1 MALTLMDKGASAY
14 RIVVGAEADAG
25 TRYAAGELAKYL
37 GQIGGVQLAV
47 VDDAAVPQEKEIVI
61 GKTNREGGPCGA
73 GLKNDGYILKTVG
86 ERLFILGQNDRGN
99 LYGVYGLLENK
110 LGCRFFTASLER
122 VPAMETVELPCLDE
136 TVIPPLEY
144 RLTSW
149 NEVSHN
155 PVYAYKRGT
164 NNLPGTPVTPML
176 NHSLCHTL
184 FRYLSPEEYFDTHP
198 EYFSM
203 VNGVRIREETQLCLT
218 NPEVKEIVKRNLR
231 KTILEHPECTI
242 FSVSQMDWYNP
253 CQCPECARVD
263 AEEGSHMGTMLRF
276 VNACAASIAEEFPD
290 VIIDTFAYLYT
301 RQAPK
306 LTRPAPN
313 VCVRICSIEC
323 CFSHPLA
330 ECDEIV
336 YPFKDKVIGNA
347 TFQNDI
353 RDWAKICK
361 RMFVWDY
368 TTNYRFYLAPFPNF
382 HVLKENIRFFLE
394 NGVTGIF
401 EQGNAQSASGE
412 FGELRMYLIS
422 RLMWDPELDV
432 EQAMDEFLTGY
443 YGRAAGPIRAYID
456 KIQQKVAQDHIHV
469 TIYDNPTQGHLPDEL
484 LERAAALWDEA
495 ETLADDEQILWR
507 VQKSRMQV
515 RYTQIHRMALDA
527 PDRDAVIDGFIADLD
542 HFGITHIR
550 EHNRKEQDY
559 GELRAGTMDARGW

>member
-184 FRYLSPEEYFDTHP
+184 FRYLSP
-198 EYFSM
+198 
-203 VNGVRIREETQLCLT
+203 
-218 NPEVKEIVKRNLR
+218 
-231 KTILEHPECTI
+231 
-242 FSVSQMDWYNP
+242 
-253 CQCPECARVD
+253 
-263 AEEGSHMGTMLRF
+263 
-276 VNACAASIAEEFPD
+276 
-290 VIIDTFAYLYT
+290 
-301 RQAPK
+301 
-306 LTRPAPN
+306 
-313 VCVRICSIEC
+313 
-323 CFSHPLA
+323 
-330 ECDEIV
+330 
-336 YPFKDKVIGNA
+336 
-347 TFQNDI
+347 
-353 RDWAKICK
+353 
-361 RMFVWDY
+361 
-368 TTNYRFYLAPFPNF
+368 
-382 HVLKENIRFFLE
+382 
-394 NGVTGIF
+394 
-401 EQGNAQSASGE
+401 
-412 FGELRMYLIS
+412 
-422 RLMWDPELDV
+422 
-432 EQAMDEFLTGY
+432 
-443 YGRAAGPIRAYID
+443 
-456 KIQQKVAQDHIHV
+456 
-469 TIYDNPTQGHLPDEL
+469 DN
-484 LERAAALWDEA
+484 R
-495 ETLADDEQILWR
+495 
-507 VQKSRMQV
+507 
-515 RYTQIHRMALDA
+515 RY
-527 PDRDAVIDGFIADLD
+527 
-542 HFGITHIR
+542 
-550 EHNRKEQDY
+550 
-559 GELRAGTMDARGW
+559 